1 MHKLVGVGFFS
12 KVEMRGDGMLEEM
25 DEQISEQDEKSGVR
39 TTQLNAGR
47 HHFDQRGRQHETC
60 AERDEV
66 AQVGAIPIP
75 LDDDGAA
82 KHVRARRGQPQQ
94 QTGHDGGHE
103 EEGYQEAVAGGRWQV
118 VSYQLSVVSK
128 TINLR
133 SALVA
138 AC

>member
-47 HHFDQRGRQHETC
+47 HHFNQRRRQRE
-60 AERDEV
+60 ARSQRDEV
-66 AQVGAIPIP
+66 AEVRALPIP

-82 KHVRARRGQPQQ
+82 EHVGARSGQ
-94 QTGHDGGHE
+94 
-103 EEGYQEAVAGGRWQV
+103 A
-118 VSYQLSVVSK
+118 
-128 TINLR
+128 
-133 SALVA
+133 
-138 AC
+138 